1 MKRFMYLLPIAVLA
15 GCATGPG
22 LQARMSAYVGATPK
36 TLVTQLGVPDK
47 QISVGGVQYLAYV
60 HHEEDPLQPYNY
72 VTLTPGGVYPYPFY
86 DVNLA
91 PAEGPVDCETTFAV
105 QADKITDVKFR
116 GSDCD

>member
-1 MKRFMYLLPIAVLA
+1 MKRLKYLLPAALLA

-22 LQARMSAYVGATPK
+22 LQARMSAYVGSTPK
-36 TLVTQLGVPDK
+36 ILVQQLGVPDK

-60 HHEEDPLQPYNY
+60 HHEEDALQDYNY
-72 VTLTPGGVYPYPFY
+72 IRLTPGGYYPHPFY
-86 DVNLA
+86 NVDLA

-105 QADKITDVKFR
+105 QADKITSVKFR